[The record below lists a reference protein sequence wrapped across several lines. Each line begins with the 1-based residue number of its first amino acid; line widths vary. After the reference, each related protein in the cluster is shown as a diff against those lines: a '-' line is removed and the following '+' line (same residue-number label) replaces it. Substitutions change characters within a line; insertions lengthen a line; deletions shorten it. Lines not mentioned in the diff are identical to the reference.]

1 MKLYYTPGTCAF
13 APHTV
18 ANELGIKLDLVKV
31 DLGKKTTS
39 DGKNFLDI
47 NPKGYVP
54 ALELD
59 DGRIL
64 TEGPAIS
71 LYLADLHPE
80 KNLAHKCGTFERAE
94 VTSWLS
100 YISTELHKNFSPL
113 YAPASS
119 DTEKQAARDKLAKRF
134 ALVEQTLEKASYLVS
149 NQFSAADAYLFTVLG
164 WCDHLGIALDK
175 FPSIQRYIE
184 ELTQR
189 ESIIAAKAAE
199 KAG

>member
-1 MKLYYTPGTCAF
+1 MKLYYAPGTCSF

-94 VTSWLS
+94 VTSWLT
-100 YISTELHKNFSPL
+100 YIGTELHKNFSPL
-113 YAPASS
+113 FTPTAS

-134 ALVEQTLEKASYLVS
+134 ALVEQALEKAGYLVAD
-149 NQFSAADAYLFTVLG
+149 QFSAADAYLFTVLG
-164 WCDHLGIALDK
+164 WCGHVSVSLDK
-175 FPSIQRYIE
+175 FPSIQRYIK
-184 ELTQR
+184 ELSQR
-189 ESIIAAKAAE
+189 ASIVRAQTEE

>member
-1 MKLYYTPGTCAF
+1 MKLYYAPGTCAF

-31 DLGKKTTS
+31 DIRNKTTA

-71 LYLADLHPE
+71 LYLADLYPE
-80 KNLAHKCGTFERAE
+80 KNIAHKCGTFERAE
-94 VTSWLS
+94 VTSWLT
-100 YISTELHKNFSPL
+100 YIGTELHKNFGPL
-113 YAPASS
+113 FTPTATDA
-119 DTEKQAARDKLAKRF
+119 EKQTAKDKLAKHF
-134 ALVEQTLEKASYLVS
+134 ALIDHALSKTDYLVA
-149 NQFSAADAYLFTVLG
+149 NHFSPADAYLFTVLG
-164 WCDHLGIALDK
+164 WCGHVGVSLDK
-175 FPSIQRYIE
+175 FASIQRYIK
-184 ELTQR
+184 ELSQR
-189 ESIIAAKAAE
+189 DSIVAAQKAE
-199 KAG
+199 KA